1 MKRKFMPLKVLT
13 LATIIGMAG
22 ISYSNDGKGRATV
35 KEIKEATATFD
46 EESLPSQTAQMISG
60 KKDAIKRVETTFKY
74 SPSSIYEIWVSPDF
88 STRIELNPDEDIT
101 YVGGGDTA
109 NWKIDMSKGGEKN
122 TTSLYIR
129 PVESDIKSNLIIQT
143 NRRTYTFFINGD
155 EKLYNMIVKFTYPLD
170 ASMSMYRTDSS
181 VPNIL
186 ENGVSGDSVK
196 TGASDI
202 RNLATNYKI
211 TPSNY
216 DWSPTGI
223 YNDGKKTYIRFK
235 EGMSETPILVVKGS
249 SGKLEEINYHQEGN
263 VIRIDRVVKAGQLKL
278 DKKVVKFEL
287 R

>member
-13 LATIIGMAG
+13 LATVIGMAG

-211 TPSNY
+211 APSNY